1 MCTMIRPEIITYI
14 EKNILPLYDS
24 FDRGHR
30 RDHAQ
35 QVIERSAQLARG
47 FEVDEE
53 MVYVTAAYHD
63 TGLKYGRKSHHSESA
78 RIIRTDKEL
87 ERWFTMEQIAT
98 IADAAEDHRA
108 SAEQA
113 PRTIY
118 GRIVAEADRL
128 IIPELI
134 LRRTV
139 QYSLANYPAL
149 DLEGHWR
156 RALEHLHE
164 KYDEGGYLRVWI
176 EESDNGEKLRELR
189 KIISNRPLLRTM
201 FETIYAEECN
211 KKE

>member
-1 MCTMIRPEIITYI
+1 MIRSEIITYI

-47 FEVDEE
+47 FDVNEE

-63 TGLKYGRKSHHSESA
+63 TGLKYGRELHHSDSA
-78 RIIRTDKEL
+78 RIIRADKEL
-87 ERWFTMEQIAT
+87 ERWFTAEQIST

-108 SAEQA
+108 SAERA

-139 QYSLANYPAL
+139 QYSLANFPAL
-149 DLEGHWR
+149 DREGHWLR
-156 RALEHLHE
+156 SLDHLRE
-164 KYDEGGYLRVWI
+164 KYD
-176 EESDNGEKLRELR
+176 
-189 KIISNRPLLRTM
+189 
-201 FETIYAEECN
+201 
-211 KKE
+211 